1 MKILVY
7 GAGAVGGYIGAHL
20 IENGLDV
27 TFLARGGH
35 LKNIVDKGLNIVLPN
50 QEKIVHPS
58 YATDSLAKLKNVK
71 FDVVIVAVKAWQVR
85 ESATE
90 ILPYTSSST
99 LMISVQNGI
108 DSPYELNDVFEA
120 RQIIPSVFRGICLVS
135 EPGVV
140 SVPSQCSWTLGEFQK
155 NPTRAIN
162 SLLKPLIGS
171 KLQLKVSIDEDIIKD
186 LWKKLALIAPM
197 SGVGALTRSV
207 LGVCLEIKELRNM
220 IEKAVEEII
229 VVAKSQNIILP
240 DETLENSMGFYRA
253 LPYSATSSMQRDIE
267 QKKPSELEYQTG
279 AIVKLGKSNN
289 VQVPVNSFIYY
300 SLLPQELAARSDLR

>member
-27 TFLARGGH
+27 TFLARGSH

-58 YATDSLAKLKNVK
+58 YATDSLATLKNVK

-140 SVPSQCSWTLGEFQK
+140 SVPSQCTWTLGEFQK
-155 NPTRAIN
+155 DPTSGIN

-171 KLQLKVSIDEDIIKD
+171 KLQLGVSIDEDIIKD